1 MLNKNQRSRDFIRYA
16 AFVILAIRYQGTE
29 NSVEPLRK
37 RLLGPILLPPT
48 GRIGTQ
54 APIVVTSQGPSVSNH
69 ETEPATPTQEAR
81 PETAFEPV
89 TPARYLIQ
97 SNEFSTPASRHR
109 PTKQLAEGKN
119 NGEGVCRTVE
129 DNLFPDHLF
138 RGSNSKT
145 AVFWWVFL

>member
-1 MLNKNQRSRDFIRYA
+1 MY
-16 AFVILAIRYQGTE
+16 
-29 NSVEPLRK
+29 
-37 RLLGPILLPPT
+37 
-48 GRIGTQ
+48 
-54 APIVVTSQGPSVSNH
+54 H

-119 NGEGVCRTVE
+119 KRRS
-129 DNLFPDHLF
+129 L
-138 RGSNSKT
+138 
-145 AVFWWVFL
+145 

>member
-16 AFVILAIRYQGTE
+16 EFVILAIRYQGTE

-119 NGEGVCRTVE
+119 KRRS
-129 DNLFPDHLF
+129 L
-138 RGSNSKT
+138 
-145 AVFWWVFL
+145 